1 MAMNGRACLS
11 TPARFICF
19 AAVRRL
25 LPGRRSNCSGNGA
38 VASSAVAYH
47 AKAAQKRITPASASP
62 NTARSRRWVV
72 GGFIGGARGRGGN
85 QIFRN
90 TRLPLVPPKPNEFE
104 SATLIF
110 ILRAVFGT

>member
-1 MAMNGRACLS
+1 MATNGRACLS

-25 LPGRRSNCSGNGA
+25 LPGRRSNCTGKGA
-38 VASSAVAYH
+38 VASSLVAYH
-47 AKAAQKRITPASASP
+47 ANAAQKRSTLASARP
-62 NTARSRRWVV
+62 NTARSRRSVLW
-72 GGFIGGARGRGGN
+72 GFIGGARGRGGA

-104 SATLIF
+104 SATSIF